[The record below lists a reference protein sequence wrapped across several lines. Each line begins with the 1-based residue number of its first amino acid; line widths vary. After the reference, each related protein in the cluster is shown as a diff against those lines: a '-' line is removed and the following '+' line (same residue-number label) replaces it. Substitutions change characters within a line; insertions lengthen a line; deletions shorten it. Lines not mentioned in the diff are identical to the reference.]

1 MKINLIIEKEL
12 DTEIRRI
19 RKQKKPKLLTSFQNK
34 IKTFH
39 EVIQSQAS
47 SILKNLSWLDFHN
60 NINHHELSE
69 MKKIVKKLQSKKVN
83 VLVVI
88 TSAKV
93 FLGIKAA
100 IDFVFGN
107 LPLESKNKKIWKLFL
122 LKIVYLQLS

>member
-1 MKINLIIEKEL
+1 
-12 DTEIRRI
+12 
-19 RKQKKPKLLTSFQNK
+19 
-34 IKTFH
+34 
-39 EVIQSQAS
+39 
-47 SILKNLSWLDFHN
+47 
-60 NINHHELSE
+60 